1 MNNELINLKKKHR
14 WVLYLLQDQIKNL
27 YDFRSD
33 PSGSRSGSESAIPGT
48 GSATP
53 GTGSADPDPDP
64 DPHQNEMDPKHC

>member
-1 MNNELINLKKKHR
+1 MSIISFTG
-14 WVLYLLQDQIKNL
+14 QIKEKKWNL
-27 YDFRSD
+27 FDFWSD

-64 DPHQNEMDPKHC
+64 DPDPHQNEMDPKHC